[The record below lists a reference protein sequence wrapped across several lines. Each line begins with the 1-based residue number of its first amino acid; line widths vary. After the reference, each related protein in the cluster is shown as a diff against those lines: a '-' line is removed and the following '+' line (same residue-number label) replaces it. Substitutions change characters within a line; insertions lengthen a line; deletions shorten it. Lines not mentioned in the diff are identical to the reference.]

1 MSSNPFGRPAAG
13 KEAEDVF
20 EVQVPEG
27 DGDFLIDEDEVIGR
41 VVSLEKATSE
51 AGNPMWTWTFAVN
64 EGKNAGKEL
73 RSYTALTPA
82 AMWKLREMLEALG
95 LGEAGGTA
103 KFTKKD
109 AIGRLCVLHL
119 EPDTYKGVKRS
130 TIASVSPHPDGAGT
144 RAKPKAAGPVPGAP
158 KPPVSGKPAGAS
170 KPKPPATPPPADPPE
185 DEADAEAPPEDDVPF

>member
-1 MSSNPFGRPAAG
+1 MSSNPFGKAPAAG

-20 EVQVPEG
+20 SVEIPEG

-41 VVSLEKATSE
+41 VVGLEKATSE
-51 AGNPMWTWTFAVN
+51 ANNPMWVWSFAVN
-64 EGKNAGKEL
+64 EGKNSGKEL

-95 LGEAGGTA
+95 LGEGG
-103 KFTKKD
+103 KVSSFSKKD

-144 RAKPKAAGPVPGAP
+144 RAKPKAPAGSP
-158 KPPVSGKPAGAS
+158 KPPVSRKPATPGAS
-170 KPKPPATPPPADPPE
+170 KPKAPSTPPSADPPE
-185 DEADAEAPPEDDVPF
+185 DETDAEAPPEDEIPF